1 MGKEKRSVSVTLNT
15 FVREYGKVFSTDGQ
29 ILFCLMCNSNV
40 TATKKF
46 QVDQHLKTAKHLK
59 NAELKKPTQTLLT
72 QNLGATSKVS
82 EFNKDL
88 CEASVSANIPGH
100 KLKNFK
106 FREFLEEYTKTVI
119 PDESTLRKTYIPR
132 LFETTIKEIRNQ
144 LHNMDIWVSLDET
157 TDSLGR
163 YVANF
168 VVGDMQE
175 KIFFF

>member
-59 NAELKKPTQTLLT
+59 NAELKKPIQTLLT

-88 CEASVSANIPGH
+88 CEALVSANIPVH
-100 KLKNFK
+100 KLKN
-106 FREFLEEYTKTVI
+106 L
-119 PDESTLRKTYIPR
+119 
-132 LFETTIKEIRNQ
+132 
-144 LHNMDIWVSLDET
+144 
-157 TDSLGR
+157 SLG
-163 YVANF
+163 
-168 VVGDMQE
+168 
-175 KIFFF
+175 IFWKNIRKP